1 MLKTPDKVTPIPH
14 SAATGARLMTA
25 PAFFSSLL
33 SGWGLAIMALAAC
46 WFLFFNELR
55 GEWATNAQYSYG
67 YVVPLLGA
75 ALLWRRWQECP
86 ASLPGS
92 ATLAG
97 LVACGFLCLLLP
109 LRVVLEA
116 NPEWR
121 LVYWVHG
128 AVVIGL
134 SFCLIYHTG
143 GWKWV
148 NFFAPPLVFMLV
160 AVPWPMGMEQVI
172 IQNLMRFVAGLTVE
186 VAGWRGIP
194 ALQHGNLIEIGA
206 GVVGIDEAC
215 SGVRS
220 LQSALMLSLFLG
232 EMYRFPATRRA
243 VLLVASLGFVLLANV
258 TRTTFLTCIASKY
271 GLQQMEHWHDWAGII
286 VMLIVVPSL
295 FGLAYL
301 IKPRAVPGP
310 VFSPPGNVAIGALS
324 RYVAVGVFAWL
335 LTTEAVTEV
344 WYRTHEADLVS
355 AARWSVSW
363 PDQSASFKKVSLPE
377 NSLAILRCSESDSAS
392 WDDDEGNQWSAFLLH
407 WNPGRN
413 SAQLAKGHRPD
424 ICFPAAGARLVED
437 FGQVTANAN
446 GIDMPFRHES
456 FESGSQFLHV
466 FYCLWSDRVSRHE
479 KPLLENG
486 TEASRLQAVLAGK
499 RNLGQQVL
507 EVVVSGPAT
516 ADEAVSLFQRELP
529 NLVHR
534 E

>member
-1 MLKTPDKVTPIPH
+1 M
-14 SAATGARLMTA
+14 AA
-25 PAFFSSLL
+25 PAFFSGLL

-46 WFLFFNELR
+46 WFLFFVELR

-75 ALLWRRWQECP
+75 ALLWRRWQERP
-86 ASLPGS
+86 ASSPGS

-97 LVACGFLCLLLP
+97 FVACGFLCWLLP

-128 AVVIGL
+128 CVVIGL
-134 SFCLIYHTG
+134 SFCLLYRAG

-148 NFFAPPLVFMLV
+148 KFFAPPLVFMLI
-160 AVPWPMGMEQVI
+160 AVPWPMEMEQAI
-172 IQNLMRFVAGLTVE
+172 IQNLMRLVAGLTVE
-186 VAGWRGIP
+186 VAGWLGIP
-194 ALQHGNLIEIGA
+194 AVQHGNLVEVGA
-206 GVVGIDEAC
+206 GVIGIDEAC

-232 EMYRFPATRRA
+232 EMHRLPAWRRL
-243 VLLVASLGFVLLANV
+243 VLLAASLGFVLVANV
-258 TRTTFLTCIASKY
+258 TRTTFLTWAAASR
-271 GLQQMEHWHDWAGII
+271 GLPQMQAWHDTAGTVI
-286 VMLIVVPSL
+286 MLIVVPCL

-301 IKPRAVPGP
+301 IKPRAARVAPP
-310 VFSPPGNVAIGALS
+310 SPPGHCAPGALS
-324 RYVAVGVFAWL
+324 RSVAIGVVAWL
-335 LTTEAVTEV
+335 LTTEVVTEA
-344 WYRTHEADLVS
+344 WYRTHEIDLVS
-355 AARWSVSW
+355 APRWSVSW
-363 PDQSASFKKVSLPE
+363 PNQSASFKKVSLPE
-377 NSLAILRCSESDSAS
+377 NSLAILRCSESDSAA
-392 WDDDEGNQWSAFLLH
+392 WDDDEGNQWSGFLLR

-446 GIDMPFRHES
+446 GIDLPFRHES
-456 FESGSQFLHV
+456 FESGSRFLHV
-466 FYCLWSDRVSRHE
+466 FYCLWSDRVSRDE

-516 ADEAVSLFQRELP
+516 ADEAVSLFRRELP
-529 NLVHR
+529 NLVQR

>member
-1 MLKTPDKVTPIPH
+1 MLKTPDNLSQIPR
-14 SAATGARLMTA
+14 SAAGGARNMTA
-25 PAFFSSLL
+25 PAFFSGLL
-33 SGWGLAIMALAAC
+33 SGWTLAIMALAAC
-46 WFLFFNELR
+46 WFLFFVELR
-55 GEWATNAQYSYG
+55 GEWATNAQYGYG

-75 ALLWRRWQECP
+75 ALLLRRWQERP
-86 ASLPGS
+86 ASLPGNT
-92 ATLAG
+92 ALAG
-97 LVACGFLCLLLP
+97 VVACGFLCWLLP

-121 LVYWVHG
+121 LVYWAHG
-128 AVVIGL
+128 CVVVGL
-134 SFCLIYHTG
+134 SFCLLYRAG

-148 NFFAPPLVFMLV
+148 NFFAPPLVFMLI
-160 AVPWPMGMEQVI
+160 AVPWPMGMEQAI
-172 IQNLMRFVAGLTVE
+172 IQNLMRLVAGLTVE
-186 VAGWRGIP
+186 VVGWRGIP
-194 ALQHGNLIEIGA
+194 ALQHGNLIEITG

-232 EMYRFPATRRA
+232 EMYRFAAGRR
-243 VLLVASLGFVLLANV
+243 VLLLVASLGFVLLANV
-258 TRTTFLTCIASKY
+258 ARTTFLTWAAATY
-271 GLQQMEHWHDWAGII
+271 GLPQMEAWHDTAGIV
-286 VMLIVVPSL
+286 VMLIVVSGL

-301 IKPRAVPGP
+301 IRPRAARVAPP
-310 VFSPPGNVAIGALS
+310 SPPGHCVPGALS
-324 RYVAVGVFAWL
+324 RSVAIGVIAWL
-335 LTTEAVTEV
+335 LTTEVVTEI
-344 WYRTHEADLVS
+344 WYRTHETDLVPS
-355 AARWSVSW
+355 PRWSVSW
-363 PDQSASFKKVSLPE
+363 PNQSAGFKKVSLPE

-392 WDDDEGNQWSAFLLH
+392 WNDDEGNQWSAFLLR

-446 GIDMPFRHES
+446 GIDLPFRHES
-456 FESGSQFLHV
+456 FESGSRFLHV

-516 ADEAVSLFQRELP
+516 ADEAVSLFRSELP
-529 NLVHR
+529 NLVQR